1 MGASGTRAG
10 GASAPTAGS
19 RAGASARSVGSLAR
33 SGRASR
39 AAPVAANPSNAT
51 RASAHRS
58 HVASPNVSKVLSHTA
73 SSSSSA
79 APRESLLAVQ
89 NLPERWCV
97 HCRGPHVRNRSHPR
111 KKMSVEE
118 RAREHDR
125 GVSEFGKL
133 YAASKL
139 PAEKNSGSFGGADAL
154 RWKKQGWPDVDFD
167 VETWLPIFVGGARE
181 TAEPQRMIAIQGSKQ
196 MMRQPTERILPMI
209 PVLVPALR
217 SCLNTYNPPAVAAAL
232 DLVRFLLTNHEGAVD
247 TLIACDGFRRL
258 LPAPNALANC
268 KTRVRTGYDLKM
280 MGGQQQRLDL
290 LIDEVLALM
299 AKLGGDKGLR
309 LIKSYI
315 PTFDPNAPK
324 AEKRR

>member
-1 MGASGTRAG
+1 
-10 GASAPTAGS
+10 
-19 RAGASARSVGSLAR
+19 
-33 SGRASR
+33 
-39 AAPVAANPSNAT
+39 
-51 RASAHRS
+51 
-58 HVASPNVSKVLSHTA
+58 
-73 SSSSSA
+73 
-79 APRESLLAVQ
+79 
-89 NLPERWCV
+89 
-97 HCRGPHVRNRSHPR
+97 
-111 KKMSVEE
+111 MSVEE

-209 PVLVPALR
+209 PVLVPAPVVSQHLQ
-217 SCLNTYNPPAVAAAL
+217 PAGGGGGAL

-258 LPAPNALANC
+258 LPAPNHAANC